1 MAGDYTMVA
10 RRLPI
15 FTGCASMAGME
26 TTPQLP
32 ESVLRDLQLYLS
44 EGESVRKAISSASG
58 VVGRMGE
65 LWMVLTDR
73 TVYFHTREFGKEA
86 VVALLLRRDI
96 DSILYFQSRR
106 GYTLTF
112 TPRSAPQNITRVSFP
127 REQRE
132 PLEAF
137 CEELA
142 DLIEFQ
148 AEGHPPIK
156 PGEPLLMPSS
166 DSRPPA
172 PPAPPI
178 TTVSTVPAIG
188 SSRMGEPERTVQDV
202 PPPPSGPCGGP
213 AEPASTPPAP
223 DVRLARPMG
232 TRDGGRSGAAGMP
245 SAPSSDATG
254 AQSVKTPDVRLAIG
268 DGPGLRYTAV
278 ATLVSLT
285 VGFLWYRLFRALDDG
300 R

>member
-1 MAGDYTMVA
+1 
-10 RRLPI
+10 
-15 FTGCASMAGME
+15 ME
-26 TTPQLP
+26 TTSLLP
-32 ESVLRDLQLYLS
+32 DSVLRDLQLYLAD
-44 EGESVRKAISSASG
+44 GEAIRKAISSASG

-112 TPRSAPQNITRVSFP
+112 TPKSAPQNITRVSFP
-127 REQRE
+127 REQRDS
-132 PLEAF
+132 LEDF

-156 PGEPLLMPSS
+156 PGEPLLMPVP

-188 SSRMGEPERTVQDV
+188 SPRACESERPSQERLSPSPGTV
-202 PPPPSGPCGGP
+202 GTGG
-213 AEPASTPPAP
+213 AEPAVAPAP
-223 DVRLARPMG
+223 DVRLAKPMG
-232 TRDGGRSGAAGMP
+232 SPDLRRSGVGGPLPASFGVGPNESDRLVGGGSGAQP
-245 SAPSSDATG
+245 SAP
-254 AQSVKTPDVRLAIG
+254 PDVRLASG
-268 DGPGLRYTAV
+268 EGPGMRYTVV
-278 ATLVSLT
+278 ATLVSLS
-285 VGFLWYRLFRALDDG
+285 VGFLWYRLFSALDDG

>member
-1 MAGDYTMVA
+1 
-10 RRLPI
+10 
-15 FTGCASMAGME
+15 ME

-44 EGESVRKAISSASG
+44 EGETVRKAISSASG

-73 TVYFHTREFGKEA
+73 TVYFHTREFGKGA
-86 VVALLLRRDI
+86 VVALLMRRDI
-96 DSILYFQSRR
+96 DSILYFQSKR

-127 REQRE
+127 REQRDS
-132 PLEAF
+132 LEDF

-156 PGEPLLMPSS
+156 PGEPLLAPSS
-166 DSRPPA
+166 DARPPS

-188 SSRMGEPERTVQDV
+188 SPRVGDPERATQGVQSPPGGPDV
-202 PPPPSGPCGGP
+202 GPDVGP
-213 AEPASTPPAP
+213 AEPAAPATVP

-232 TRDGGRSGAAGMP
+232 TRETGRSAGAGAS
-245 SAPSSDATG
+245 SAQSPDSAG
-254 AQSVKTPDVRLAIG
+254 AQPVSPPDVRLAFG
-268 DGPGLRYTAV
+268 EGPGWRYTAV
-278 ATLVSLT
+278 ATLVSLA
-285 VGFLWYRLFRALDDG
+285 VGFLWYRLFCALDDG

>member
-1 MAGDYTMVA
+1 MAGDYTTAA

-15 FTGCASMAGME
+15 FPGCASMADME
-26 TTPQLP
+26 TKPQLP

-44 EGESVRKAISSASG
+44 EGETIRKAISSASG

-86 VVALLLRRDI
+86 VVALLMRRDI
-96 DSILYFQSRR
+96 DSILYFQSKR

-127 REQRE
+127 REQRD
-132 PLEAF
+132 PLEDF

-156 PGEPLLMPSS
+156 PGEPLLAPSS
-166 DSRPPA
+166 DARPPT

-188 SSRMGEPERTVQDV
+188 AQRVGDLERAAPDVQ
-202 PPPPSGPCGGP
+202 PPPSAPV
-213 AEPASTPPAP
+213 EPAPTTPAP

-232 TRDGGRSGAAGMP
+232 PRDTSRAGAVGTSSVL
-245 SAPSSDATG
+245 SADAVG
-254 AQSVKTPDVRLAIG
+254 AQSVKSPDVRLAIG
-268 DGPGLRYTAV
+268 EGPGVRYTAV
-278 ATLVSLT
+278 ATLVSLV
-285 VGFLWYRLFRALDDG
+285 VGFLWYRLFCVLDDG

>member
-1 MAGDYTMVA
+1 
-10 RRLPI
+10 
-15 FTGCASMAGME
+15 ME

-44 EGESVRKAISSASG
+44 EGETIRKAISSASG

-86 VVALLLRRDI
+86 VVALLMRRDI
-96 DSILYFQSRR
+96 ESILYFQSKR

-127 REQRE
+127 REQRD
-132 PLEAF
+132 PLEDF

-156 PGEPLLMPSS
+156 PGEPLLAPSA
-166 DSRPPA
+166 DSRPSA

-188 SSRMGEPERTVQDV
+188 SPRMGEPDRAAQDDQF
-202 PPPPSGPCGGP
+202 PPSGSGGDSAAP
-213 AEPASTPPAP
+213 AVLPPAP

-232 TRDGGRSGAAGMP
+232 PRDMDRFAAAGAS
-245 SAPSSDATG
+245 SAPSPEAVGT
-254 AQSVKTPDVRLAIG
+254 QPVKTPDVRLSVG
-268 DGPGLRYTAV
+268 EGPGLRYTAV
-278 ATLVSLT
+278 ATLVSLA
-285 VGFLWYRLFRALDDG
+285 VGLLWYWLFRALDDG

>member
-1 MAGDYTMVA
+1 
-10 RRLPI
+10 
-15 FTGCASMAGME
+15 ME
-26 TTPQLP
+26 TLPQLP
-32 ESVLRDLQLYLS
+32 ESVLRNLQLYLS
-44 EGESVRKAISSASG
+44 DGETVRKAISSASG
-58 VVGRMGE
+58 AVGRMGE
-65 LWMVLTDR
+65 LWMVLTER
-73 TVYFHTREFGKEA
+73 TVYFHTQEFGKEA

-96 DSILYFQSRR
+96 DSILYFQSKR

-127 REQRE
+127 REQRDS
-132 PLEAF
+132 LEDF

-156 PGEPLLMPSS
+156 PGEPLLTPSPEA
-166 DSRPPA
+166 RPPT

-188 SSRMGEPERTVQDV
+188 SLRMCEPERAAQDV
-202 PPPPSGPCGGP
+202 QPSPSGP
-213 AEPASTPPAP
+213 AEPAPTPPAP

-232 TRDGGRSGAAGMP
+232 VRDAGTQP
-245 SAPSSDATG
+245 
-254 AQSVKTPDVRLAIG
+254 VKSPDVKLSAG
-268 DGPGLRYTAV
+268 EGPGLRYTAV
-278 ATLVSLT
+278 ATLVALV
-285 VGFLWYRLFRALDDG
+285 VGFLWYRLFCALDDG